1 MKANRTIAICV
12 ALAFVAASCLCG
24 CTSQPIE
31 DTASANKI
39 REDHILE
46 SLSDSVPALLATVS
60 EENGIYSLSVSIGT
74 SGKVSSFGNY
84 ILATREVFEEE
95 FSVGERGNFA
105 VSMAVSQGALLRFSG
120 DDYSAG
126 TGSISGLLSDTRS
139 GTAKLTQIS
148 TIDDL
153 FSEFPASQIYA
164 EDHGIE

>member
-1 MKANRTIAICV
+1 MKANRTIAICI
-12 ALAFVAASCLCG
+12 ALALAAASFLCG
-24 CTSQPIE
+24 CTSQSIE
-31 DTASANKI
+31 ETDNEEEI
-39 REDHILE
+39 REDRIRE
-46 SLSDSVPALLATVS
+46 GLSDNVPVLLATVS

-84 ILATREVFEEE
+84 ILATQEVFEEE
-95 FSVGERGNFA
+95 FSVEERGNFV

-126 TGSISGLLSDTRS
+126 NGAISGLLSDTRS

-153 FSEFPASQIYA
+153 FAEFPAAQIYA